1 MATAQELYQEGEQL
15 KEEEK
20 LEEAVAKLGDALSED
35 ENHILSHMML
45 AVLCGRLGQ
54 HLKAVSHGERACEL
68 EPEDA
73 INFTALSVTYQ
84 RAYDGTQDM
93 SFIQKAEEAM
103 ARAQMIQGGQNH

>member
-1 MATAQELYQEGEQL
+1 MTTAQELYQEGEQL

-20 LEEAVAKLGDALSED
+20 LEEAVAKLEAALSED

-68 EPEDA
+68 EPD
-73 INFTALSVTYQ
+73 T
-84 RAYDGTQDM
+84 RAPKGRSIHLD
-93 SFIQKAEEAM
+93 S
-103 ARAQMIQGGQNH
+103 ARAREPCATG